1 MQRKCLLF
9 VIVSVGLENLDED
22 DSASKK
28 GHAELPLSS
37 VMASHQVK
45 NYSSSSKAAGLRE
58 GERRMPTS
66 KVTIVYSDSLEC
78 LHQMSPIMV

>member
-28 GHAELPLSS
+28 GHAELPLSL

-45 NYSSSSKAAGLRE
+45 NYSSSSKAASLRE
-58 GERRMPTS
+58 GRG
-66 KVTIVYSDSLEC
+66 EC
-78 LHQMSPIMV
+78 LRVKLQLYILIPWNASIRCLI

>member
-45 NYSSSSKAAGLRE
+45 NYSSSSKAASLRE

-66 KVTIVYSDSLEC
+66 EVTIVYSDSLEC
-78 LHQMSPIMV
+78 LHQMSHKMV